1 MDRCFAKALVL
12 VAFALA
18 SGGCAPSGLRSSEP
32 WPAVDGGGNL
42 RAYFAEVKRLN
53 KRGAGKRIDGACV
66 SACTAFLGVN
76 NVCVTPAARLWF
88 HAASLS
94 GAAPDALGS
103 LEMLSYYPPRVR
115 AWAIRTRALESV
127 TFGETKVLTGE
138 QLVLMGVAACHD
150 DGAS

>member
-1 MDRCFAKALVL
+1 VRRFAKAFVL
-12 VAFALA
+12 AALA
-18 SGGCAPSGLRSSEP
+18 LESGGCAPSGLRSSEP

-42 RAYFAEVKRLN
+42 RGYFAEVKRLN
-53 KRGAGKRIDGACV
+53 AQRAGKRIDGDCV
-66 SACTAFLGVN
+66 SACTAFLGVK

-88 HAASLS
+88 HAASLP

-115 AWAIRTRALESV
+115 AWAIRTGALESV
-127 TFGETKVLTGE
+127 TFRETKVLTGE

-150 DGAS
+150 HGAS